1 MKKAHERTHEADLR
15 ELQNGYKTGTEN
27 EFYDEEDIKMSED
40 KRLLTD
46 DEMAKVTGGVVMEFP
61 DGWYVCTDGK
71 ERRQVLG
78 PYESE
83 DRAWRVAAENGYC
96 WLTESGPLFSPAK
109 ED

>member
-1 MKKAHERTHEADLR
+1 MTL
-15 ELQNGYKTGTEN
+15 
-27 EFYDEEDIKMSED
+27 DEEDDTKMSED

-46 DEMAKVTGGVVMEFP
+46 DEMANVTGGLVMEFP